1 MNNPLTMWN
10 QDDWIKFLQDEIAI
24 ADEYQRWAKWEEQVF
39 EFTRE
44 IVDGLLAF
52 IKRTEQLGFEDEG
65 EE

>member
-1 MNNPLTMWN
+1 MKVVNVWN
-10 QDDWIKFLQDEIAI
+10 QDDWIKFIQDEIAI
-24 ADEYQRWAKWEEQVF
+24 ADEYQRWAKREEQVF

-52 IKRTEQLGFEDEG
+52 IKRTEQLGFEEEG